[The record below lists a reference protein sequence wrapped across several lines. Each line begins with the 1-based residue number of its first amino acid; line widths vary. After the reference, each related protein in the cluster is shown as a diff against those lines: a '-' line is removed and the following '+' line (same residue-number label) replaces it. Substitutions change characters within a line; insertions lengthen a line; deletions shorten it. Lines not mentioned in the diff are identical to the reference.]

1 MFDPLTYWS
10 RMMGVSL
17 DLAQTA
23 IRAGQTMSASGK
35 VIDKRTGMMRAAMTD
50 PLHANH
56 AELSLMVPEKIA
68 AFSLAGNAFVDG
80 WLTWNRAVMAET
92 QKVGAMAMRGR
103 APTPVEWL
111 ALASRSNAFALKAS
125 ERGARV
131 SAAALKP
138 VHAKAVS
145 NAKRLSGRKAR

>member
-1 MFDPLTYWS
+1 MLDPLTYWS

-17 DLAQTA
+17 DMAQTA
-23 IRAGQTMSASGK
+23 IRAGQTVSASGK

-50 PLHANH
+50 PLHTNH
-56 AELSLMVPEKIA
+56 AELGRMVPEKIA
-68 AFSLAGNAFVDG
+68 AFSSAGTALVDG

-92 QKVGAMAMRGR
+92 QKVAAMAMRGR
-103 APTPVEWL
+103 APMPIEWM

-131 SAAALKP
+131 SAATLKP

-145 NAKRLSGRKAR
+145 NATRLSRHKAR